1 MPSNNRIQSS
11 VANGVARLLLDKPAK
26 MNALDREM
34 LGEIEKLLSDWE
46 QRDASVVVLGSTS
59 ARAFSVGADLA
70 VLAEMN
76 ETTMQEWELLG
87 NRVLDRL
94 QHSPLISIAAIP
106 GHCLGGGLT
115 LAAACDFRIAA
126 DTAHFAQPEIE
137 LGWIPGWGGV
147 ARLARFTGAGRAKE
161 LCMTG
166 RRIDAAHA
174 QAIGLIEEV
183 VPSADLDARVSA
195 FAGAMAARS
204 PAALRAI
211 KDLADS
217 FIPAPPDTAHRF
229 DALVNA
235 SLLNDP
241 RGQAAI
247 ARFLS
252 RKSASESS

>member
-11 VANGVARLLLDKPAK
+11 LENGVAHLLLDKPAK

-34 LGEIEKLLSDWE
+34 LGEIERLVSEWE
-46 QRDASVVVLGSTS
+46 QGGVSVVVADSTS
-59 ARAFSVGADLA
+59 NRAFCVGADLA

-76 ETTMQEWELLG
+76 ESTMQEWELLG

-94 QHSPLISIAAIP
+94 QHSSLISIAAIP

-126 DTAHFAQPEIE
+126 DTAQFAQPEIE

-147 ARLARFTGAGRAKE
+147 ARLARLTGPARAKE
-161 LCMTG
+161 LCLTG
-166 RRIDAAHA
+166 RRIDAAQA
-174 QAIGLIEEV
+174 QAIGLIDKV
-183 VPSADLDARVSA
+183 VPAADLSA
-195 FAGAMAARS
+195 CVAEFASAIAGRS
-204 PAALRAI
+204 GAALRSI
-211 KDLADS
+211 KNLADS
-217 FIPAPPDTAHRF
+217 LVPALPATAHRY

-235 SLLNDP
+235 SLLSDP

-252 RKSASESS
+252 RKSARESS